1 MKKTPFISLLI
12 LSIILLSC
20 STGQETTSLA
30 TEESTRPALITA
42 GGTVTEIVN
51 GLGWGNQ
58 IIATDITS
66 TYPPQ
71 MQDLPSIGYRN
82 QIKAEGILAMGPEM
96 IIAETGYLTPD
107 VVQQLQS
114 AGIIYHEFPKPT
126 GIEGTRELISALG
139 ELLEAPEQA
148 SEILA
153 ALDADLAVLQEFL
166 AGKDEKPRVGFV
178 LTRGPETVFLA
189 GENTFAYSMISLA
202 GGEPAGQGFEDFVP
216 LTPEALSQMNP
227 EHLLFFESGLALL
240 GGKEG
245 LSTVQGMEQTAAF
258 ASGNILA
265 LDGHY
270 LSGFGPRAGKAAL
283 EIAQFIH
290 Q

>member
-1 MKKTPFISLLI
+1 MKTTPLFAYILLC
-12 LSIILLSC
+12 LGLLSC
-20 STGQETTSLA
+20 SSGQESSSMS
-30 TEESTRPALITA
+30 TEENTMPALITA
-42 GGTVTEIVN
+42 GGTVTEIVHA
-51 GLGWGNQ
+51 LGWGDQ

-71 MQDLPSIGYRN
+71 MQSLPSIGYRN

-96 IIAETGYLTPD
+96 IIAELGYLTPD

-114 AGIIYHEFPKPT
+114 AGIAYHEFSKPT
-126 GIEGTRELISALG
+126 SLDGTRQLIADLG
-139 ELLEAPEQA
+139 LLLNA
-148 SEILA
+148 SEKADALLA
-153 ALDADLAVLQEFL
+153 SLQSDLNTLQEFL
-166 AGKDEKPRVGFV
+166 SDKSSKPRVGFV

-189 GENTFAYSMISLA
+189 GEKTFAHAIISLA
-202 GGEPAGQGFEDFVP
+202 GGEPAGEGFEDFVP

-227 EHLLFFESGLALL
+227 EHLLFFESGLELL

-245 LSTVQGMEQTAAF
+245 LSAVQGMSQTTAYAA
-258 ASGNILA
+258 GNVMA

-270 LSGFGPRAGKAAL
+270 LSGFGPRAAQAAL

-290 Q
+290 R

>member
-1 MKKTPFISLLI
+1 VH
-12 LSIILLSC
+12 
-20 STGQETTSLA
+20 A
-30 TEESTRPALITA
+30 
-42 GGTVTEIVN
+42 
-51 GLGWGNQ
+51 LGWGDQ

-71 MQDLPSIGYRN
+71 MQELPSIGYRN

-96 IIAETGYLTPD
+96 IVAESGYLTPD

-114 AGIIYHEFPKPT
+114 AGIAYHEFPKPT
-126 GIEGTRELISALG
+126 SLEGTRQLITALG
-139 ELLEAPEQA
+139 ALLEASEQA
-148 SEILA
+148 ASIVA
-153 ALDADLAVLQEFL
+153 GLDADLDKLQEFL
-166 AGKDEKPRVGFV
+166 AGKDAKPRVGFV

-189 GENTFAYSMISLA
+189 GENTFAYSIIRLA

-227 EHLLFFESGLALL
+227 EHLLFFESGLELL

-245 LSTVQGMEQTAAF
+245 LSAVQGMSQTTAYKE
-258 ASGNILA
+258 GNVLA

-270 LSGFGPRAGKAAL
+270 LSGFGPRVAQAAL
-283 EIAQFIH
+283 EIAEFIH
-290 Q
+290 P